1 MKEQVVDNDDDHDGD
16 DGDDDTDDDGDV
28 RFCAEEQVTATS
40 LRAPPLI
47 SLSYSSP

>member
-1 MKEQVVDNDDDHDGD
+1 MVDDDDDHDD
-16 DGDDDTDDDGDV
+16 DDDNNDDTDDDGDV

-47 SLSYSSP
+47 SFSYSSP

>member
-1 MKEQVVDNDDDHDGD
+1 MVDDDDDHDD
-16 DGDDDTDDDGDV
+16 DDDNNDDTDDDGDV